1 MKAKRASEKIILD
14 RGKLVA
20 LIQDER
26 RRGHT
31 IVTTNGCFDLLHVGH
46 IRYLYEAS
54 QYGDV
59 LIVAINDDNS
69 VRRLKGP
76 LRPIIPQEERAEMVA
91 ALECV
96 DYVTIFSEDT
106 PIPLIRAIRPDFHV
120 KGGDYTLDEMI
131 EREAVEEVGG
141 KPIVGIKV
149 EGRSTSEIIGDII
162 QRYVSSREEMG

>member
-1 MKAKRASEKIILD
+1 MRVRKPSEKIILD
-14 RGKLVA
+14 RRE
-20 LIQDER
+20 LIDLIRNER
-26 RRGHT
+26 SRGHT

-54 QYGDV
+54 RYGDV
-59 LIVAINDDNS
+59 LIVAINDDDS
-69 VRRLKGP
+69 VRRLKGQ

-91 ALECV
+91 SLECV

-106 PIPLIRAIRPDFHV
+106 PIPLIRAIRPDYHV

-131 EREAVEEVGG
+131 EREAVEEAGG

-149 EGRSTSEIIGDII
+149 EGRSTSEIITDILR
-162 QRYVSSREEMG
+162 RYGSQREETR